1 LVDASEDDNFEVA
14 KIDTK
19 DLPAVL
25 KDKTTAEIESYI
37 QEKKSERAKI
47 QKEILEA
54 NTQRDAYIAKNQKEG
69 SKGELENAM
78 LEATVKQA
86 GERGFGWE

>member
-1 LVDASEDDNFEVA
+1 MVDASEDDNFEVA